1 MTTNPI
7 LSNYIV
13 IPVLAVVLIGLLV
26 MILRRRDKVW
36 SKLLSILRVTLILGL
51 AFLINLRPAVK
62 RYNAEI
68 ELKNIDVLFVVD
80 STISMWAEDYQDGK
94 TRMDGVQE
102 ACDYMMQ
109 ELAGSNFALIRFD
122 NRAQILAPF
131 TQDGRSVSDAFS
143 TIRQPDTYYAK
154 GSNMNVPYDD
164 MKDLLISSSKKE
176 ERKTIVIFI
185 SDGEITDET
194 KLRSYADLEQ
204 YVDGGA
210 VLGFGTAQG
219 GKMQADN
226 GYSRRYI
233 QDPDKNEDAVSVLNE
248 ENLKQIADDLQ
259 VEYMQVKAPEEL
271 GALTDSIKTGSSIR
285 MEEAEMI
292 TYEDI
297 TYYLGMALGVL
308 LIWEVISIVLMRR
321 M

>member
-1 MTTNPI
+1 MTTHPI
-7 LSNYIV
+7 ISNYIV
-13 IPVLAVVLIGLLV
+13 IPVLAVVLAGVLYMV
-26 MILRRRDKVW
+26 LRRREGVW
-36 SKLLSILRVTLILGL
+36 SKIISILRVSLILVL
-51 AFLINLRPAVK
+51 AFLINLRPAMK

-80 STISMWAEDYQDGK
+80 TTISMWAEDYSGEK
-94 TRMDGVQE
+94 TRMDGVQA
-102 ACDYMMQ
+102 ACDYIMT
-109 ELAGSNFALIRFD
+109 ELAGSNFALIRYD

-154 GSNMNVPYDD
+154 GSNLNVPYDD

-185 SDGEITDET
+185 SDGENTDQT
-194 KLRSYADLEQ
+194 PLRSYADLEQ

-210 VLGFGTAQG
+210 VLGFGTTQG

-226 GYSRRYI
+226 GYSRKYI
-233 QDPDKNEDAVSVLNE
+233 QDPEKGGDALSILNE
-248 ENLKQIADDLQ
+248 ENLKKIAEDLQ
-259 VEYMQVKAPEEL
+259 VEYINVKAPEEL
-271 GALTDSIKTGSSIR
+271 GALTESIKTGSSVR
-285 MEEAEMI
+285 MEETEMI

-297 TYYLGMALGVL
+297 TYYLGMALAVV
-308 LIWEVISIVLMRR
+308 LIWEIITLLLQRKL
-321 M
+321 